1 MTEKE
6 AKEWLA
12 DNFSEYFRTGKFD
25 TKPIPKGFVNK
36 VKWFFNKVKEFLNGT
51 WKNRKKIQK
60 LFDDIMD
67 GKISVEKP
75 NGGTWEYQ
83 IQQKSLFDADNPL
96 NDYQSKDYS
105 EINNAISDLYD
116 IAHPIARDNNYAW
129 DAFLRQL

>member
-25 TKPIPKGFVNK
+25 TKPIPKGFINK

-51 WKNRKKIQK
+51 RKNRKKIQK

-67 GKISVEKP
+67 GKINVQKP
-75 NGGTWEYQ
+75 EGGRWEYQ
-83 IQQKSLFDADNPL
+83 IQQKSLFDQAPYDRKLTP
-96 NDYQSKDYS
+96 DQKQVRSARMIDTWKDIVS
-105 EINNAISDLYD
+105 
-116 IAHPIARDNNYAW
+116 
-129 DAFLRQL
+129 